1 MAAAGV
7 SGGPVAVNAAE
18 VEMNGNQ
25 KTREGGSARKRDG
38 GQGSERDA
46 EHVRGECGDMV
57 CGLAGEFKSKRRR
70 IC

>member
-7 SGGPVAVNAAE
+7 SGGPVVVNAAE
-18 VEMNGNQ
+18 AEMNGNQ

-46 EHVRGECGDMV
+46 KLVSGECGDMD
-57 CGLAGEFKSKRRR
+57 CGLAGKFQSKRRR